1 MTTITLPPD
10 IETPLVRQASALGT
24 TPEELALRTLRTLFR
39 GPTALREPTEGD
51 SLFDYLSTYVGVVNG
66 TSEALSED
74 CGERFAAGLLEKSQ
88 RGRP

>member
-10 IETPLVRQASALGT
+10 IETPLVRQARALGT
-24 TPEELALRTLRTLFR
+24 TPEELALGTLRTLFR
-39 GPTALREPTEGD
+39 GQTALREPAEGD
-51 SLFDYLSTYVGVVNG
+51 SLFDFLSGYAGVVNG

-74 CGERFAAGLLEKSQ
+74 CGERFAEGLLEKSE